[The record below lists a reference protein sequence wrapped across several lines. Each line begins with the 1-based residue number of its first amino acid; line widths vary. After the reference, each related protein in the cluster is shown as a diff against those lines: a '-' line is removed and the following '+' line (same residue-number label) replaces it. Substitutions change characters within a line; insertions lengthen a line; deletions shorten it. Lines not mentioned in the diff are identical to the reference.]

1 MAFWRKLGFSRLESG
16 LNKALKTERVTVGSN
31 FQLSCRF
38 FFTGPGR
45 LEIGN
50 NVVVK
55 PSIWEKEHIVTFS
68 TYHVDAVIKVGD
80 NTVLEGTRMGCQV
93 KLDIGPDCYIGETS
107 IMDTDFHS
115 LDYLDRNA
123 PGKIKANPVKI
134 EQGVRVG
141 YGCHILR
148 GVTIG
153 KDTIVRPLSI
163 VSHSLPG
170 GIVAFGYPAREEK
183 SNS

>member
-1 MAFWRKLGFSRLESG
+1 MAFWNKMFSSKQTSDLD
-16 LNKALKTERVTVGSN
+16 KALQTGRVKVGSN

-50 NVVVK
+50 NVQVK
-55 PSIWEKEHIVTFS
+55 PSIWDKHRHVTFS
-68 TYHVDAVIKVGD
+68 TYHAESIIKIGD
-80 NTVLEGTRMGCQV
+80 NTVLEGTRMGCRIL
-93 KLDIGPDCYIGETS
+93 LDIGPDCSLGETS

-115 LDYLDRNA
+115 LDYLDRNS
-123 PGKIKANPVKI
+123 PDKVKASAVKL
-134 EQGVRVG
+134 ESGVRVG

-153 KDTIVRPLSI
+153 KETVVRPLSMT
-163 VSHSLPG
+163 G
-170 GIVAFGYPAREEK
+170 ARAYELNA
-183 SNS
+183 SQCAHRAGLNR